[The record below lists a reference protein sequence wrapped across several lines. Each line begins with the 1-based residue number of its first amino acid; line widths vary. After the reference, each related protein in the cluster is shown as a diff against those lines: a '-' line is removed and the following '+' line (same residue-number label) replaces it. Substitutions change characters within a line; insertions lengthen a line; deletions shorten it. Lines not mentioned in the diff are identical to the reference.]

1 MFVAKF
7 FFGEIPR
14 FLLHN
19 YSLIIILE
27 MQENRNNNTTNVTF
41 VRIASAE
48 ETREAIQRNNEIL
61 LSAEKPDRPA
71 TIPTIEECEQ
81 ARVRNRE
88 ALALANSITTQQP
101 TIVLLYKQ
109 YNICY
114 LHILMFNCLLSN
126 IVCNIQNYGTT
137 FLFIY
142 LIDTFL

>member
-1 MFVAKF
+1 
-7 FFGEIPR
+7 
-14 FLLHN
+14 
-19 YSLIIILE
+19 
-27 MQENRNNNTTNVTF
+27 MQENRNNNTTNFTF
-41 VRIASAE
+41 IRIASAE

-61 LSAEKPDRPA
+61 LSAEKPDRPT

-109 YNICY
+109 YSICY